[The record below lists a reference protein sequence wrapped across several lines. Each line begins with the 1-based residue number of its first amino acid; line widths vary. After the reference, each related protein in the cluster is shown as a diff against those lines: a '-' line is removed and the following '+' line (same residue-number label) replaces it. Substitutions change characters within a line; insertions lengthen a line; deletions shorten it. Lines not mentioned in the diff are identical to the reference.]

1 MKSMPYSA
9 LVLELVHVFETS
21 ARTPSMMSYNADF
34 GHSQYLGKNILIC
47 CLHYSNIF
55 FEQAQQKFTY

>member
-21 ARTPSMMSYNADF
+21 ARTPSMMSYNAALQKNGQD
-34 GHSQYLGKNILIC
+34 YGKL
-47 CLHYSNIF
+47 
-55 FEQAQQKFTY
+55 